1 MAKRDHAAFS
11 NADYRVRV
19 SQRAKHVSIRVS
31 HRTGVEVVVP
41 PGYDLNRVPTL
52 VEKRQEWIA
61 RTLHRLEQ
69 EREAIAPNASDLKP
83 QQIELRSLPEI
94 WTVSYQPQN
103 SSRLVLNP
111 TVQQELQ
118 VAGATDNLAACQSVL
133 RKWLEHKARYHLVPW
148 LRQVSHEV
156 NLPYQRASIRHQ
168 KTRWASCSS
177 RQSISLNAKLLFL
190 PPHLVRYVFIHE
202 LCHTIHMNHS
212 HKFWALVEEKDPEYQ
227 RWDDELRKAWC
238 YVPFWA
244 ETK

>member
-1 MAKRDHAAFS
+1 MTKRSLAAS
-11 NADYRVRV
+11 HPDYRVRV
-19 SQRAKHVSIRVS
+19 SRRAKHVSIRVS

-61 RTLHRLEQ
+61 RTLQRLEQ
-69 EREAIAPNASDLKP
+69 EKQAIAPGALEVLP
-83 QQIELRSLPEI
+83 QRIELRSIPEN
-94 WTVSYQPQN
+94 WTVSYQPQATTH
-103 SSRLVLNP
+103 LTATP
-111 TVQQELQ
+111 TVQRELRLVGPTDNQ
-118 VAGATDNLAACQSVL
+118 VACQQVL

-156 NLPYQRASIRHQ
+156 DLPYQRASIRHQ

-190 PPHLVRYVFIHE
+190 PPPLVRYVFIHE
-202 LCHTIHMNHS
+202 LCHTVHMNHS
-212 HKFWALVEEKDPEYQ
+212 RQFWALVGEKDPEYE
-227 RWDDELRKAWC
+227 RWDEELRKAWC
-238 YVPFWA
+238 YVPAWA